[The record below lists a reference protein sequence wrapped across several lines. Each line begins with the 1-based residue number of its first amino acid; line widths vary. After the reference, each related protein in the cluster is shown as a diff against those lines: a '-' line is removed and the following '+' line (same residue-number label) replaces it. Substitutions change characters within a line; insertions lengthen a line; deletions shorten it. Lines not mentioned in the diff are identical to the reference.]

1 MVVRHHI
8 TNFRERKS
16 NFIANWRLELPTQKG
31 HLKGMTGTTL
41 EDIPYL
47 DGKLLVAMP
56 GMGDPRFEKAVVF
69 MCAHSPEGAM
79 GLMINKP
86 AYNIGFGELM
96 KQLNISW
103 EKTQSA
109 PKVRLGGPVEHGRG
123 FVLHS
128 AEYHVEDSSMV
139 VNDEFAMTAT
149 LDILRDISK
158 EQGPEQAVLTLGYT
172 GWAPGQLEMELQA
185 NGWVICEATPHLV
198 YNVPDEEKWS
208 ESIKTLG
215 FDPRFLSA
223 EGGSA

>member
-1 MVVRHHI
+1 M
-8 TNFRERKS
+8 E
-16 NFIANWRLELPTQKG
+16 PTSF
-31 HLKGMTGTTL
+31 
-41 EDIPYL
+41 EEIPFL

-69 MCAHSPEGAM
+69 ICAHSPEGAM

-96 KQLNISW
+96 EQLNIAW
-103 EKTQSA
+103 DKTRTA

-139 VNDEFAMTAT
+139 VNDVFAMTAT

-158 EQGPEQAVLTLGYT
+158 GQGPERAVLTLGYT
-172 GWAPGQLEMELQA
+172 GWAPGQLEAELQA

-198 YNVPDEEKWS
+198 YEVEDGQKWL
-208 ESIKTLG
+208 EALKTLG
-215 FDPRFLSA
+215 FDPRLLSSG
-223 EGGSA
+223 GGSA